1 MLKHSPQIQIPQR
14 IWHGLVLKQRF
25 TRLFA
30 SKLASDHDNSKII
43 KKHFVFTRISG
54 YLSKRRRRRRR
65 ERNRDRDSEREE
77 RCRHTGQDRDREIL
91 DTHTEWDRQAD
102 AGTKSQLK
110 VYQFSVSSSGWAARS
125 TPGDTGWLDSGAAG
139 SASSHS
145 AWWGPGGWSCPEI
158 TTGNMI
164 LSSNHH
170 SQQHLRYVMGSGG
183 MILSSNS
190 VYTAHSQTIFWTT
203 LLQVFFNFQSQVPLK
218 QFQSWTDWE

>member
-54 YLSKRRRRRRR
+54 YLSKRRRMRRR

-91 DTHTEWDRQAD
+91 DTHRVGQTGRRRN
-102 AGTKSQLK
+102 K
-110 VYQFSVSSSGWAARS
+110 VTAEGVPIFSLLIWVGSSL
-125 TPGDTGWLDSGAAG
+125 DTR
-139 SASSHS
+139 
-145 AWWGPGGWSCPEI
+145 
-158 TTGNMI
+158 
-164 LSSNHH
+164 
-170 SQQHLRYVMGSGG
+170 RYWMTWFRRCRVCFFSFCVMGSGG
-183 MILSSNS
+183 MILSWNHHRQHDPVLKSPQS
-190 VYTAHSQTIFWTT
+190 ITS
-203 LLQVFFNFQSQVPLK
+203 LLHDGVWRDDLVK
-218 QFQSWTDWE
+218 Q